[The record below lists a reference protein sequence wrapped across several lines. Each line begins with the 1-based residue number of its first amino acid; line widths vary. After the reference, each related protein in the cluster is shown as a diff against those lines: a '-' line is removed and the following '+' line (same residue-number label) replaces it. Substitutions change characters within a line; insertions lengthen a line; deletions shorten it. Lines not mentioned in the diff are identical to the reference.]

1 MSFQGSKSIPG
12 EYYDLELAK
21 SSSINSPAKE
31 REQAISTCPDKEFIK
46 QPALD
51 SSPHSCQVIRQ
62 QSHHSSGFKCPLCV
76 KTSRD

>member
-1 MSFQGSKSIPG
+1 MFAIALATSNIFFYHSMSFQGSKSIPG

-46 QPALD
+46 QP
-51 SSPHSCQVIRQ
+51 R
-62 QSHHSSGFKCPLCV
+62 
-76 KTSRD
+76 